1 MHGRRSLLTVM
12 ATAMLALAIALGFI
26 MTPAA
31 RQGTTGVNGDD
42 GPLSAVLPEHRETI
56 AQQTDTMPRYTI
68 AATLL
73 LPPEPTATQPVPIAS
88 PLASPVASPVAA
100 TPKLPETFTEP
111 RIVGTLDLHYVNTTG
126 EALDD
131 LWLRLY
137 PNLRQYGSGEM
148 AVANVQ
154 VDGEPVEV
162 QPPPLH
168 SVPDATPIAI
178 EDAGERDLAILRI
191 PLATSLTPG
200 EAVSLRMDFETT
212 VPIDPPDENG
222 LFRYTPETGTWTLAH
237 GIPMLAGHD
246 SEAGWVTDPPA
257 AWSDITFSNTALFD
271 ITLTAPA
278 DLVLVTTGVEVGSTE
293 SDGYRTERIVTGPVR
308 DVAIIA
314 DPNLE
319 STSTEVAGTTITSW
333 HRPGEEAGSEQILQ
347 WAAQS
352 FAIFTELFG
361 PYPYEA
367 LDLVPVPHAIGY
379 EFPQLVFIGS
389 DFYPDPEALGSRPG
403 AIEFLVAHEVAHQ
416 WWYGLVGSNPHSNA
430 FLDEG
435 LTEYSTIVYFERQHG
450 EEAAASHL
458 RDGLIHRY
466 GFMLVTTGDQVVDQ
480 PTVDFPDAGAYYA
493 TVYRKAGLGF
503 QAIREE
509 IGDDA
514 FFTALRSYAEE
525 HRFDVATPTDLLAAF
540 EEASGQQ
547 LDDLW
552 TLWFESDRGRIEI
565 VMEPL
570 PGTPPAATP
579 ATTAPATPAI
589 PPAATP
595 AQGMPASPAPSPAT
609 ISATPVSP
617 IGSPAATPVAPPAA
631 AVG

>member
-1 MHGRRSLLTVM
+1 MPGPRSLTIM
-12 ATAMLALAIALGFI
+12 ATAMLALAIALGVF
-26 MTPAA
+26 MAPAA
-31 RQGTTGVNGDD
+31 WQGGMDVGSDAELLD
-42 GPLSAVLPEHRETI
+42 AVQSEHRETVA
-56 AQQTDTMPRYTI
+56 AQADTMPLYTI

-73 LPPEPTATQPVPIAS
+73 LPPEPAVNQPVSI
-88 PLASPVASPVAA
+88 ASPVASPVASPA
-100 TPKLPETFTEP
+100 AAVPEPPQPFTEP
-111 RIVGTLDLHYVNTTG
+111 RIVGTLDLRYVNTTG
-126 EALDD
+126 ETLDE

-148 AVANVQ
+148 AVANVR

-162 QPPPLH
+162 QPPALH
-168 SVPDATPIAI
+168 SVPDATPIPI
-178 EDAGERDLAILRI
+178 EDAGERDLAVVRI
-191 PLATSLTPG
+191 PLETTLTPD
-200 EAVSLRMDFETT
+200 EAVSLSMDFETT

-222 LFRYTPETGTWTLAH
+222 LFRYTPATGTWTLAH
-237 GIPMLAGHD
+237 WFPMLAGYD
-246 SEAGWVTDPPA
+246 PQSGWVTDPPA
-257 AWSDITFSNTALFD
+257 AWSDITFSNTALSD
-271 ITLTAPA
+271 ITLTTPA
-278 DLVLVTTGVEVGSTE
+278 ELALVTTGIEVGSTE
-293 SDGYRTERIVTGPVR
+293 SDGYRTEHIVTGPVR

-319 STSTEVAGTTITSW
+319 STSTEVAGTTIRSW
-333 HRPGEEAGSEQILQ
+333 HRPGEEAGSEQILE

-361 PYPYEA
+361 PYPYAA
-367 LDLVPVPHAIGY
+367 LDLVPVPHVIGY

-389 DFYPDPEALGSRPG
+389 DFYPDPETLGSRPG

-450 EEAAASHL
+450 EEVAASHL

-466 GFMLVTTGDQVVDQ
+466 GFMLVTTGDQVADQ
-480 PTVDFPDAGAYYA
+480 PTTDFPDAGAYYA

-503 QAIREE
+503 EAIREE

-514 FFTALRSYAEE
+514 FFSALHSYAEE
-525 HRFDVATPTDLLAAF
+525 HRFDVATPSDLLDAF
-540 EEASGQQ
+540 EEASGQE

-570 PGTPPAATP
+570 PGTPP
-579 ATTAPATPAI
+579 PATPA
-589 PPAATP
+589 ATP
-595 AQGMPASPAPSPAT
+595 T
-609 ISATPVSP
+609 ATPHD
-617 IGSPAATPVAPPAA
+617 
-631 AVG
+631 